1 MTLRHATSDDI
12 PAIMVIERQPGYE
25 ALVGQWSAGQHRQHI
40 ADPAFLY
47 LVAEDEAT
55 RITAFAALHRSA
67 DGLLLN
73 RFIVKTAGL
82 GLGRS
87 LLPQVLDISAPA
99 GTGQRVWLRVSSP
112 LPDDARSQRL
122 AAMLGFV
129 LFDDGMAPESVAG
142 VQQALANI
150 GYQIGVTG
158 ALDDAAQCVVRAF
171 QRRFRQDQ
179 IDGALDLRHG

>member
-40 ADPAFLY
+40 TDPAFLY

-99 GTGQRVWLRVSSP
+99 GTGQRVWLRVAAHNARAIGLYRSFGFEEEDR
-112 LPDDARSQRL
+112 LP
-122 AAMLGFV
+122 AAGTLPNGQV
-129 LFDDGMAPESVAG
+129 SDLVVMAC
-142 VQQALANI
+142 
-150 GYQIGVTG
+150 T
-158 ALDDAAQCVVRAF
+158 R
-171 QRRFRQDQ
+171 
-179 IDGALDLRHG
+179 